1 MKHATEFLWIQTEL
15 SAKPA
20 DNSANSAGFCIF
32 EIFMFLVCLNY
43 ISADFFWIL
52 LIFFKFS
59 KNRRVARIQF
69 LSSHWIC

>member
-1 MKHATEFLWIQTEL
+1 MKHATEFFGIQTEL

-43 ISADFFWIL
+43 VSAEFSQIL
-52 LIFFKFS
+52 LIFFEFS
-59 KNRRVARIQF
+59 KNRRGR
-69 LSSHWIC
+69 